1 MFVDPRTIF
10 FNLGCYSA
18 MKSLFAFLVILLL
31 AYTTDV
37 KSQSRKKKRSGERP
51 AAGYTT
57 APSAL
62 APGTS
67 TETAAPRQSKKKT
80 SRKTTYDQQQEYYER
95 VAAVAKTR
103 EKTARIMEKP
113 QYSDPTYFGH
123 KRKPKRRP
131 PHKMRLCKECGIR
144 H

>member
-1 MFVDPRTIF
+1 MFIDPWTIF
-10 FNLGCYSA
+10 FNLSGYSA
-18 MKSLFAFLVILLL
+18 MKSLFAFLVIILM
-31 AYTTDV
+31 APSADV
-37 KSQSRKKKRSGERP
+37 EAQSRKKKRSAERP

-57 APSAL
+57 TPSAL

-67 TETAAPRQSKKKT
+67 VEMAAPRQAKKKA

-95 VAAVAKTR
+95 VAAVAKSR